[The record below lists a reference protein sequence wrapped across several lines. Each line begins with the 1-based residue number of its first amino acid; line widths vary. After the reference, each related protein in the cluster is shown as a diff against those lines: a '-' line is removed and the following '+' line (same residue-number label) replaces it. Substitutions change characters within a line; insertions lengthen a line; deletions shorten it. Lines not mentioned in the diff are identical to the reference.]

1 MDQPETPNDPLA
13 RLSAPDSVQD
23 ELSSWRAVLLAL
35 LGSVFCL
42 GAAFGLYLY
51 RQNSNLTRQ
60 TAEHERNLA
69 VFKTNSFPAINW
81 FIVNLQAF
89 SKTNPD
95 FTPILAKY
103 NALPPPT
110 PAAPLPATSS
120 PPPAAKKKQ

>member
-1 MDQPETPNDPLA
+1 MDQPENSTAPLA
-13 RLSAPDSVQD
+13 SSSAPVGIQD
-23 ELSSWRAVLLAL
+23 ELASWRAVLLAL

-42 GAAFGLYLY
+42 GAALGLYLY

-89 SKTNPD
+89 AKTNPD

-103 NALPPPT
+103 NALPPSAPSL
-110 PAAPLPATSS
+110 PAAS
-120 PPPAAKKKQ
+120 PPPAAKNK